1 MTNTKFKLKIDYLCQ
16 NSFMMNY
23 ISIDN
28 ISKAFSDKLLFEN
41 ISFGIE
47 KGEKTA
53 LVAANGTGKSTMM
66 KILVGKEES
75 DKGSISYNENIRIG
89 YLEQLPQFDSEL
101 TIQEVISTGH
111 TDIMNVIQRYENA
124 LLNHVDDNNI
134 STKKELE
141 DAISQMDALQA
152 WSYEQRLKQLLY
164 TFEITDLS
172 QKIGTLSGGQV
183 KRLAL
188 ALVLLDD
195 PDILFLDE
203 PTNHLDMGMI
213 EWLEKYLTQSTKTL
227 FMVTHD
233 RYFLDRVCNKIFE
246 LYQGTMYTH
255 NGNYDYYVR
264 KSREREENK
273 RIAAER
279 AGQLLKHELEWMRST
294 PQARTGK
301 AKARIDAFYDLQE
314 KARMRRDN
322 NELQFGADMQRLG
335 GKILEMDRVS
345 KSYGDMIILKDFEYI
360 FKKGER
366 IGVIG
371 KNGIGKSTFL
381 NMITGNENPDSGTI
395 VTGQTVV
402 YGYYTQK
409 GIKFDERKTVLET
422 IKDIAEVIHYG
433 KDKTYSADQLLAHFM
448 FPYSMHRQPVSL
460 LSGGEKRRLYLLTVL
475 VSNPNFLILDE
486 PTNDLDLLTLQ
497 KLEDFLQTYKGCL
510 LVVSH
515 DRFFLD
521 QTVDQLFVF
530 EGDGKVKGFMGNY
543 SQYHDY
549 LEEKNKEERRELTA
563 QKQESRAEKP
573 TSERKKKRT
582 YKEQQ
587 EYEKLAKEIESLE
600 IEKEELT
607 IKMQD
612 QLDYQELDKLGK
624 RMNEI
629 TELID
634 EKELRWL
641 ELDEIGG

>member
-1 MTNTKFKLKIDYLCQ
+1 MIIISFFIKFAKIL
-16 NSFMMNY
+16 FTMNY

-75 DKGSISYNENIRIG
+75 DKGSIAYNENIRIG
-89 YLEQLPQFDSEL
+89 YLEQLPQFNPEL
-101 TIQEVISTGH
+101 TIQDVISTGH
-111 TDIMNVIQRYENA
+111 TDIMNVIQRYESA
-124 LLNHVDDNNI
+124 LLNHVDDNNLT
-134 STKKELE
+134 TKKELE
-141 DAISQMDALQA
+141 DAISQMDSLQA

-164 TFEITDLS
+164 TFEITDLN
-172 QKIGTLSGGQV
+172 QKVGTLSGGQV

-314 KARMRRDN
+314 KAKMRRDN
-322 NELQFGADMQRLG
+322 NELQFGSDMQRLG

-345 KSYGDMIILKDFEYI
+345 KSYGNMTILKDFDYI

-366 IGVIG
+366 IGIIG

-381 NMITGNENPDSGTI
+381 NMITGNEKPDSGTV
-395 VTGQTVV
+395 VTGQTVA

-422 IKDIAEVIHYG
+422 IQDIAEVIHYG
-433 KDKTYSADQLLAHFM
+433 KDNVYTADKLLAHFM

-515 DRFFLD
+515 DRYFLD

-549 LEEKNKEERRELTA
+549 LEEKNKEEKREIAA
-563 QKQESRAEKP
+563 QKQEARVDKP
-573 TSERKKKRT
+573 KAVERKKKRT

-587 EYEKLAKEIESLE
+587 EYEQLAKDIEDLE
-600 IEKEELT
+600 VEKEEIAT
-607 IKMQD
+607 KMQE
-612 QLDYQELDKLGK
+612 QMDYQEIEKLGK
-624 RMNEI
+624 RLNEI
-629 TELID
+629 NDLLD
-634 EKELRWL
+634 EKEMRWL
-641 ELDEIGG
+641 ELDEI

>member
-1 MTNTKFKLKIDYLCQ
+1 
-16 NSFMMNY
+16 MNY

-75 DKGSISYNENIRIG
+75 DKGSIAYNENIRIG
-89 YLEQLPQFDSEL
+89 YLEQLPQFNPEL
-101 TIQEVISTGH
+101 TIQDVISTGH
-111 TDIMNVIQRYENA
+111 TDIMNVIQRYESA
-124 LLNHVDDNNI
+124 LLNHVDDNNLT
-134 STKKELE
+134 TKKELE
-141 DAISQMDALQA
+141 DAISQMDSLQA

-164 TFEITDLS
+164 TFDITDLN
-172 QKIGTLSGGQV
+172 QKVGTLSGGQV

-314 KARMRRDN
+314 KAKMRRDN
-322 NELQFGADMQRLG
+322 NELQFGSDMQRLG

-345 KSYGDMIILKDFEYI
+345 KSYGNMTILKDFDYI

-366 IGVIG
+366 IGIIG

-381 NMITGNENPDSGTI
+381 NMITGNEKPDSGTV
-395 VTGQTVV
+395 VTGQTVA

-422 IKDIAEVIHYG
+422 IQDIAEVIHYG
-433 KDKTYSADQLLAHFM
+433 KDNVYTADKLLAHFM

-515 DRFFLD
+515 DRYFLD

-543 SQYHDY
+543 SQYHEY
-549 LEEKNKEERRELTA
+549 LEEKNKEEKREIAA
-563 QKQESRAEKP
+563 QKQEARVDKP
-573 TSERKKKRT
+573 KAVERKKKRT

-587 EYEKLAKEIESLE
+587 EYEQLAKDIEALE
-600 IEKEELT
+600 VEKEEIAT
-607 IKMQD
+607 KMQD
-612 QLDYQELDKLGK
+612 QMDYQEIEKLGK
-624 RMNEI
+624 RLNEI
-629 TELID
+629 NDLLD
-634 EKELRWL
+634 EKEMRWL
-641 ELDEIGG
+641 ELDEI

>member
-1 MTNTKFKLKIDYLCQ
+1 
-16 NSFMMNY
+16 MNY
-23 ISIDN
+23 LSIDN

-75 DKGSISYNENIRIG
+75 DKGTVSYNENIRIG
-89 YLEQLPQFDSEL
+89 YLEQLPQFDPES

-111 TDIMNVIQRYENA
+111 TDVMSVIQRYENA
-124 LLNHVDDNNI
+124 LLNHVDDNNL

-141 DAISQMDALQA
+141 DAISQMDGLQA

-164 TFEITDLS
+164 TFDITDLS
-172 QKIGTLSGGQV
+172 QKVGTLSGGQV

-279 AGQLLKHELEWMRST
+279 AGQLLKYELEWMRST

-314 KARMRRDN
+314 KAKMRRDN
-322 NELQFGADMQRLG
+322 NELQFGSDMQRLG

-345 KSYGDMIILKDFEYI
+345 KFYGNTTILKDFDYI
-360 FKKGER
+360 FKRGER
-366 IGVIG
+366 IGIIG

-381 NMITGNENPDSGTI
+381 NMITGSESPDAGTI
-395 VTGQTVV
+395 VTGQTVA

-409 GIKFDERKTVLET
+409 GMKFDERKTVLET

-433 KDKTYSADQLLAHFM
+433 KDKTYTADQLLAHFM

-515 DRFFLD
+515 DRYFLD

-549 LEEKNKEERRELTA
+549 LEEKNKEEKREQAA
-563 QKQESRAEKP
+563 QKQESRVEKP
-573 TSERKKKRT
+573 ATERKKKRS
-582 YKEQQ
+582 YKEEK
-587 EYEKLAKEIESLE
+587 EYEQLAKDIEALE
-600 IEKEELT
+600 NEKAELT
-607 IKMQD
+607 AKMQE
-612 QLDYQELDKLGK
+612 QLDYQELDRLGK

-634 EKELRWL
+634 EKEMRWL
-641 ELDEIGG
+641 ELDEI

>member
-1 MTNTKFKLKIDYLCQ
+1 
-16 NSFMMNY
+16 MNY
-23 ISIDN
+23 LSIDN

-75 DKGSISYNENIRIG
+75 DKGTISYNENIRIG
-89 YLEQLPQFDSEL
+89 YLEQLPQFNPEL

-111 TDIMNVIQRYENA
+111 TDIMTVIQRYENA
-124 LLNHVDDNNI
+124 LLNHVDDNNT

-141 DAISQMDALQA
+141 QAIAQMDGLQA

-172 QKIGTLSGGQV
+172 QKVGTLSGGQV

-301 AKARIDAFYDLQE
+301 AKARIDAFYDLKE
-314 KARMRRDN
+314 KAKVRRDN
-322 NELQFGADMQRLG
+322 SELQFGADMQRLG

-345 KSYGDMIILKDFEYI
+345 KSYGDTTILKDFDYI

-366 IGVIG
+366 IGIIG

-381 NMITGNENPDSGTI
+381 NMITGNEQPDSGTI
-395 VTGQTVV
+395 VTGQTVA

-422 IKDIAEVIHYG
+422 IKDIAEIIHYG
-433 KDKTYSADQLLAHFM
+433 KDKTYTADQLLAHFM
-448 FPYSMHRQPVSL
+448 FPYSMHRQQVAL

-497 KLEDFLQTYKGCL
+497 KLEDYLSTYKGCL

-521 QTVDQLFVF
+521 ETVDQLFVF

-543 SQYHDY
+543 SQYHEY
-549 LEEKNKEERRELTA
+549 LENKTREEKREIAA
-563 QKQESRAEKP
+563 QKQETRAEKP
-573 TSERKKKRT
+573 ASERKKKRT

-587 EYEKLAKEIESLE
+587 EYEQLAKDIEALE
-600 IEKEELT
+600 TEKKELT
-607 IKMQD
+607 SKLEQ
-612 QLDYQELDKLGK
+612 QLDYQELEKIGN
-624 RMNEI
+624 RISEI
-629 TELID
+629 TNLID
-634 EKELRWL
+634 EKEMRWL
-641 ELDEIGG
+641 ELDEI

>member
-1 MTNTKFKLKIDYLCQ
+1 
-16 NSFMMNY
+16 MNY

-75 DKGSISYNENIRIG
+75 DKGSIAYNENIRIG
-89 YLEQLPQFDSEL
+89 YLEQLPHFDPEL
-101 TIQEVISTGH
+101 TIQQVISTGH

-124 LLNHVDDNNI
+124 LVNHVDDDNV
-134 STKKELE
+134 STKRELE
-141 DAISQMDALQA
+141 QAISQMDALQA
-152 WSYEQRLKQLLY
+152 WSYEQRLKQLLF

-172 QKIGTLSGGQV
+172 QKVGTMSGGQV

-273 RIAAER
+273 RVAAER

-314 KARMRRDN
+314 KAKMRRDN
-322 NELQFGADMQRLG
+322 SELQFGADMQRLG
-335 GKILEMDRVS
+335 GKILEMDKVS
-345 KSYGDMIILKDFEYI
+345 KSYGNMTILKDFEYI
-360 FKKGER
+360 FKRGER
-366 IGVIG
+366 IGIIG

-381 NMITGNENPDSGTI
+381 NMITGNESPDSGTI

-486 PTNDLDLLTLQ
+486 PTNDLDLLTLH
-497 KLEDFLQTYKGCL
+497 KLEDYLQSYKGCL

-521 QTVDQLFVF
+521 ETVDQLFVF
-530 EGDGKVKGFMGNY
+530 EGDGKIKGFMGNY

-549 LEEKNKEERRELTA
+549 LEEKNKEEKKEITA
-563 QKQESRAEKP
+563 QKQEARVEKP
-573 TSERKKKRT
+573 KATERKKKRT

-587 EYEKLAKEIESLE
+587 EYECLAKEIETLE
-600 IEKEELT
+600 VEKEELT
-607 IKMQD
+607 SKMQE

-629 TELID
+629 NDILD
-634 EKELRWL
+634 EKEMRWL
-641 ELDEIGG
+641 ELDEIE

>member
-1 MTNTKFKLKIDYLCQ
+1 MPKRKLK
-16 NSFMMNY
+16 MNY
-23 ISIDN
+23 LSIDN

-75 DKGSISYNENIRIG
+75 DKGTISYNENIRIG
-89 YLEQLPQFDSEL
+89 YLEQLPQFEPEL

-111 TDIMNVIQRYENA
+111 TDIMAVIQRYENA
-124 LLNHVDDNNI
+124 LLNHVDDNNT

-141 DAISQMDALQA
+141 QAIAQMDGLQA

-172 QKIGTLSGGQV
+172 QKVGTLSGGQV

-301 AKARIDAFYDLQE
+301 AKARIDAFYDLKE
-314 KARMRRDN
+314 KAKVRRDN
-322 NELQFGADMQRLG
+322 SELQFGADMQRLG

-345 KSYGDMIILKDFEYI
+345 KSYGDTTILKDFDYI

-366 IGVIG
+366 IGIIG

-381 NMITGNENPDSGTI
+381 NMITGNEQPDSGTI
-395 VTGQTVV
+395 VTGQTVA

-422 IKDIAEVIHYG
+422 IKDIAEIIHYG
-433 KDKTYSADQLLAHFM
+433 KDKTYTADQLLAHFM
-448 FPYSMHRQPVSL
+448 FPYSMHRQQVAL

-497 KLEDFLQTYKGCL
+497 KLEDYLSTYKGCL

-521 QTVDQLFVF
+521 ETVDQLFVF

-543 SQYHDY
+543 SQYHEY
-549 LEEKNKEERRELTA
+549 LENKTREEKREIAA
-563 QKQESRAEKP
+563 QKQETRAEKP
-573 TSERKKKRT
+573 ATERKKKRT

-587 EYEKLAKEIESLE
+587 EYEQLAKDIEALE
-600 IEKEELT
+600 TEKKELT
-607 IKMQD
+607 SKLEQ
-612 QLDYQELDKLGK
+612 QLDYQELEKIGN
-624 RMNEI
+624 RISEI
-629 TELID
+629 TDLID
-634 EKELRWL
+634 EKEMRWL
-641 ELDEIGG
+641 ELDEIA

>member
-1 MTNTKFKLKIDYLCQ
+1 MPKRKLK
-16 NSFMMNY
+16 MNY
-23 ISIDN
+23 LSIDN

-75 DKGSISYNENIRIG
+75 DKGTVSYNENIRIG

-111 TDIMNVIQRYENA
+111 TDIMTVIQRYENA
-124 LLNHVDDNNI
+124 LLNHVDDNNT

-141 DAISQMDALQA
+141 QAIAQMDGLQA

-172 QKIGTLSGGQV
+172 QKVGTLSGGQV

-301 AKARIDAFYDLQE
+301 AKARIDAFYDLKE
-314 KARMRRDN
+314 KAKVRRDN
-322 NELQFGADMQRLG
+322 SELQFGADMQRLG

-345 KSYGDMIILKDFEYI
+345 KSYGDTTILKDFDYI

-366 IGVIG
+366 IGIIG

-381 NMITGNENPDSGTI
+381 NMITGNEKPDSGTI
-395 VTGQTVV
+395 VTGQTVA

-422 IKDIAEVIHYG
+422 IKDIAEIIHYG
-433 KDKTYSADQLLAHFM
+433 KDKTYTADQLLAHFM
-448 FPYSMHRQPVSL
+448 FPYSMHRQQVAL

-497 KLEDFLQTYKGCL
+497 KLEDYLSTYKGCL

-521 QTVDQLFVF
+521 ETVDQLFVF

-543 SQYHDY
+543 SQYHEY
-549 LEEKNKEERRELTA
+549 LENKTREERREIAA
-563 QKQESRAEKP
+563 QKQETRAEKP
-573 TSERKKKRT
+573 ASERKKKRT

-587 EYEKLAKEIESLE
+587 EYEQLAKDIEALE
-600 IEKEELT
+600 TEKKELT
-607 IKMQD
+607 SKLEQ
-612 QLDYQELDKLGK
+612 QLDYQELEKIGN
-624 RMNEI
+624 RISEI
-629 TELID
+629 TDLID
-634 EKELRWL
+634 EKEMRWL
-641 ELDEIGG
+641 ELDEI

>member
-1 MTNTKFKLKIDYLCQ
+1 
-16 NSFMMNY
+16 MNY

-75 DKGSISYNENIRIG
+75 DKGTIAYNENIRIG
-89 YLEQLPQFDSEL
+89 YLEQLPQFDPQL
-101 TIQEVISTGH
+101 TIQDVISTGH

-124 LLNHVDDNNI
+124 LQNHVDDDNI

-141 DAISQMDALQA
+141 VAISQMDSLQA

-164 TFEITDLS
+164 TFEITDLT

-279 AGQLLKHELEWMRST
+279 AGQLLKYELEWMRST

-301 AKARIDAFYDLQE
+301 AKARIDAFYDLKE
-314 KARMRRDN
+314 KAKFRRDN
-322 NELQFGADMQRLG
+322 TELQFGSDMQRLG

-345 KSYGDMIILKDFEYI
+345 KSYGEMTILKDFDYI

-366 IGVIG
+366 IGIIG

-381 NMITGNENPDSGTI
+381 NMITGNESPDSGTI
-395 VTGQTVV
+395 VTGQTVA

-422 IKDIAEVIHYG
+422 IQDIAEVIHYG
-433 KDKTYSADQLLAHFM
+433 KDNVYTADKLLAHFM

-497 KLEDFLQTYKGCL
+497 KLEDFLQSYKGCL

-549 LEEKNKEERRELTA
+549 LEEKSRVEKREIAA
-563 QKQESRAEKP
+563 QKQETRAEKP
-573 TSERKKKRT
+573 KATERKKKRT

-587 EYEKLAKEIESLE
+587 EYEQLAKDIESLE
-600 IEKEELT
+600 MEKEEIT
-607 IKMQD
+607 VKMQE
-612 QLDYQELDKLGK
+612 QIDYQEIERLGK
-624 RMNEI
+624 RLNEI
-629 TELID
+629 NDLLD
-634 EKELRWL
+634 EKEIRWL
-641 ELDEIGG
+641 ELDEIEL

>member
-1 MTNTKFKLKIDYLCQ
+1 
-16 NSFMMNY
+16 MNY

-75 DKGSISYNENIRIG
+75 DKGTIAYNENIRIG
-89 YLEQLPQFDSEL
+89 YLEQLPQFDPQL
-101 TIQEVISTGH
+101 TIQDVISTGH

-124 LLNHVDDNNI
+124 LQNHVDDDNI
-134 STKKELE
+134 YTKKELE
-141 DAISQMDALQA
+141 VAISQMDSLQA
-152 WSYEQRLKQLLY
+152 WSYEQRLKQLLF
-164 TFEITDLS
+164 TFEITDLT

-279 AGQLLKHELEWMRST
+279 AGQLLKYELEWMRST

-301 AKARIDAFYDLQE
+301 AKARIDAFYDLKE
-314 KARMRRDN
+314 KAKFRRDN
-322 NELQFGADMQRLG
+322 TELQFGSDMQRLG

-345 KSYGDMIILKDFEYI
+345 KSYGEMTILKDFDYI

-366 IGVIG
+366 IGIIG

-381 NMITGNENPDSGTI
+381 NMITGNESPDSGTI
-395 VTGQTVV
+395 VTGQTVA

-422 IKDIAEVIHYG
+422 IQDIAEVIHYG
-433 KDKTYSADQLLAHFM
+433 KDNVYTADKLLAHFM

-497 KLEDFLQTYKGCL
+497 KLEDFLQSYKGCL

-549 LEEKNKEERRELTA
+549 LEEKNKEEKKVIAA
-563 QKQESRAEKP
+563 QKQETRMEKP
-573 TSERKKKRT
+573 KATERKKKRT

-587 EYEKLAKEIESLE
+587 EYEQLAKDIESLE
-600 IEKEELT
+600 MEKEEIT
-607 IKMQD
+607 VKMQE
-612 QLDYQELDKLGK
+612 QIDYQEIERLGK
-624 RMNEI
+624 RLNEI
-629 TELID
+629 NDLLN
-634 EKELRWL
+634 EKEMRWL
-641 ELDEIGG
+641 ELDEIEL

>member
-1 MTNTKFKLKIDYLCQ
+1 
-16 NSFMMNY
+16 MNY
-23 ISIDN
+23 LSIDN

-75 DKGSISYNENIRIG
+75 DKGTISYNENIRIG
-89 YLEQLPQFDSEL
+89 YLEQLPQFDPEL

-111 TDIMNVIQRYENA
+111 TDIMAVIQRYENA
-124 LLNHVDDNNI
+124 LLNHVDDNNT

-141 DAISQMDALQA
+141 QAIAQMDGLQA

-172 QKIGTLSGGQV
+172 QKVGTLSGGQV

-301 AKARIDAFYDLQE
+301 AKARIDAFYDLKE
-314 KARMRRDN
+314 KAKVRRDN
-322 NELQFGADMQRLG
+322 SELQFGADMQRLG

-345 KSYGDMIILKDFEYI
+345 KSYGDTTILKDFDYI

-366 IGVIG
+366 IGIIG

-381 NMITGNENPDSGTI
+381 NMITGNEQPDSGTI
-395 VTGQTVV
+395 VTGQTVA

-422 IKDIAEVIHYG
+422 IKDIAEIIHYG
-433 KDKTYSADQLLAHFM
+433 KDKTYTADQLLAHFM
-448 FPYSMHRQPVSL
+448 FPYSMHRQQVAL

-497 KLEDFLQTYKGCL
+497 KLEDYLSTYKGCL

-521 QTVDQLFVF
+521 ETVDQLFVF

-543 SQYHDY
+543 SQYHEY
-549 LEEKNKEERRELTA
+549 LENKTREEKREIAA
-563 QKQESRAEKP
+563 QKQETRAEKP
-573 TSERKKKRT
+573 ATERKKKRT

-587 EYEKLAKEIESLE
+587 EYEQLAKDIEALE
-600 IEKEELT
+600 TEKKELT
-607 IKMQD
+607 SKLEQ
-612 QLDYQELDKLGK
+612 QLDYQELEKIGN
-624 RMNEI
+624 RISEI
-629 TELID
+629 TDLID
-634 EKELRWL
+634 EKEMRWL
-641 ELDEIGG
+641 ELDEIA

>member
-1 MTNTKFKLKIDYLCQ
+1 
-16 NSFMMNY
+16 
-23 ISIDN
+23 
-28 ISKAFSDKLLFEN
+28 
-41 ISFGIE
+41 
-47 KGEKTA
+47 
-53 LVAANGTGKSTMM
+53 MM

-89 YLEQLPQFDSEL
+89 YLEQLPQFEPEL

-111 TDIMNVIQRYENA
+111 TDIMAVIQRYENA

-134 STKKELE
+134 ATKKELE
-141 DAISQMDALQA
+141 QAIAQMDGLQA

-172 QKIGTLSGGQV
+172 QKVGTLSGGQV

-279 AGQLLKHELEWMRST
+279 AGQLLKYELEWMRST

-314 KARMRRDN
+314 KARVRRDN
-322 NELQFGADMQRLG
+322 SELQFGADMQRLG

-345 KSYGDMIILKDFEYI
+345 KSYGDTVVLKDFEYI

-366 IGVIG
+366 IGIIG

-381 NMITGNENPDSGTI
+381 NMITGNESPDSGTI
-395 VTGQTVV
+395 VTGQTVA

-433 KDKTYSADQLLAHFM
+433 KDKTYTADQLLAHFM
-448 FPYSMHRQPVSL
+448 FPYSMHRQQVAL

-497 KLEDFLQTYKGCL
+497 KLEDYLRSYKGCL

-521 QTVDQLFVF
+521 ETVDQLFVF

-543 SQYHDY
+543 SQYHEY
-549 LEEKNKEERRELTA
+549 LENKTKEEKREIAA
-563 QKQESRAEKP
+563 QKQETRAERP
-573 TSERKKKRT
+573 AATERKKKRT

-587 EYEKLAKEIESLE
+587 EYEQLARDIEALE
-600 IEKEELT
+600 NEKKELT
-607 IKMQD
+607 IKLEQ
-612 QLDYQELDKLGK
+612 QLDYKEIEKIGN
-624 RMNEI
+624 RIGEI
-629 TELID
+629 TDLID

-641 ELDEIGG
+641 ELDEIS

>member
-1 MTNTKFKLKIDYLCQ
+1 
-16 NSFMMNY
+16 MNY

-75 DKGSISYNENIRIG
+75 DKGTIAYNENIRIG
-89 YLEQLPQFDSEL
+89 YLEQLPQFDPQL
-101 TIQEVISTGH
+101 TIQDVISTGH

-124 LLNHVDDNNI
+124 LQNHVDDNNI

-141 DAISQMDALQA
+141 VAISQMDSLQA
-152 WSYEQRLKQLLY
+152 WSYEQRLKQLLF
-164 TFEITDLS
+164 TFEITDLT

-279 AGQLLKHELEWMRST
+279 AGQLLKYELEWMRST

-301 AKARIDAFYDLQE
+301 AKARIDAFYDLKE
-314 KARMRRDN
+314 KAKFRRDN
-322 NELQFGADMQRLG
+322 TELQFGSDMQRLG

-345 KSYGDMIILKDFEYI
+345 KSYGEMTILKDFDYI

-366 IGVIG
+366 IGIIG

-381 NMITGNENPDSGTI
+381 NMITGNESPDSGTI
-395 VTGQTVV
+395 VTGQTVA

-422 IKDIAEVIHYG
+422 IQDIAEVIHYG
-433 KDKTYSADQLLAHFM
+433 KDNVYTADKLLAHFM

-497 KLEDFLQTYKGCL
+497 KLEDFLQSYKGCL

-549 LEEKNKEERRELTA
+549 LEEKNKEEKKVIAA
-563 QKQESRAEKP
+563 QKQETRMEKP
-573 TSERKKKRT
+573 KATERKKKRT

-587 EYEKLAKEIESLE
+587 EYEQLAKDIESLE
-600 IEKEELT
+600 MEKEEIT
-607 IKMQD
+607 VKMQE
-612 QLDYQELDKLGK
+612 QIDYQEIERLGK
-624 RMNEI
+624 RLNEI
-629 TELID
+629 NDLLN
-634 EKELRWL
+634 EKEMRWL
-641 ELDEIGG
+641 ELDEIEL